1 MARDASLASGLYRRS
16 RGSRD
21 AELRAS
27 RYLKMPEYG
36 ELRQPIFESWKVR
49 DAVKGFRLADVQW
62 QEKASS
68 RIFLYFFFFFL
79 LSNFCRHSTV
89 RIAECKSI
97 FEYSIFR
104 NASTLKILYSAAA
117 LARLERCSPIRGAFH
132 VTRVVC
138 IEWI

>member
-49 DAVKGFRLADVQW
+49 DAVKGFWLTYNGRKKHRR
-62 QEKASS
+62 EY
-68 RIFLYFFFFFL
+68 FYFFFFFFFVKFL
-79 LSNFCRHSTV
+79 Q
-89 RIAECKSI
+89 
-97 FEYSIFR
+97 
-104 NASTLKILYSAAA
+104 TLDSAY
-117 LARLERCSPIRGAFH
+117 R
-132 VTRVVC
+132 
-138 IEWI
+138 

>member
-16 RGSRD
+16 RGSTD

-27 RYLKMPEYG
+27 RYLKTPEHD

-49 DAVKGFRLADVQW
+49 DAVKVFRLADVQW

-68 RIFLYFFFFFL
+68 RIFLVVFFF

-89 RIAECKSI
+89 RTAECKSI
-97 FEYSIFR
+97 FEYSMFR
-104 NASTLKILYSAAA
+104 NASTLKIPYNA
-117 LARLERCSPIRGAFH
+117 LAVAAPGTLLSHSRCFPGNACRLH
-132 VTRVVC
+132 
-138 IEWI
+138 

>member
-16 RGSRD
+16 RGYRD

-27 RYLKMPEYG
+27 RYLKTPEHG

-49 DAVKGFRLADVQW
+49 DAVKVFRLADVQL

-68 RIFLYFFFFFL
+68 RIFLYFFF

-89 RIAECKSI
+89 RTVGCKSI

-104 NASTLKILYSAAA
+104 NASTLKILYNT
-117 LARLERCSPIRGAFH
+117 LALERCSPIRGAF
-132 VTRVVC
+132 
-138 IEWI
+138 

>member
-68 RIFLYFFFFFL
+68 RIFLYFFFFFFVVKFL
-79 LSNFCRHSTV
+79 Q
-89 RIAECKSI
+89 
-97 FEYSIFR
+97 
-104 NASTLKILYSAAA
+104 TLDSAY
-117 LARLERCSPIRGAFH
+117 R
-132 VTRVVC
+132 
-138 IEWI
+138 